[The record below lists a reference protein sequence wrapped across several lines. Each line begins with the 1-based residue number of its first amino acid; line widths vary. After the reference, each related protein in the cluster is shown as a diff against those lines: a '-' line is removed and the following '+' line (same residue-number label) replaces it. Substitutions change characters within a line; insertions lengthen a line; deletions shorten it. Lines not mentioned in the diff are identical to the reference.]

1 MMGQMWRPPPSWFD
15 NVSVGIPSPLTSY
28 PLICPLS
35 MDIPPQWASA
45 PLGILLM
52 DILSPWIFY
61 LLRSLPTDILPI
73 DIPPHGHLT
82 HRYLS
87 PWTSY
92 PLIPLSIYIPP
103 CGHTSLGTTSPI
115 DIPPMGIPPH
125 GHPFPMDILPT
136 DTPLHGSPTHLI
148 LLPRA
153 NLPHEHPFPMDIPPY
168 GHPSPQMFLL

>member
-1 MMGQMWRPPPSWFD
+1 MGQMWRPPPSWFD

-103 CGHTSLGTTSPI
+103 CGHTSLGTISHRYPSHGYPSPWTSL
-115 DIPPMGIPPH
+115 PH
-125 GHPFPMDILPT
+125 GHST
-136 DTPLHGSPTHLI
+136 HGHPSPWKSYPLI